1 MTKGQS
7 VLIKIMRIFASEK
20 MLLQRSVLSYR
31 IDLYFPKHRLA
42 IEVHEKGYA
51 ERNECE
57 NTERKNAI
65 IEHLDCKFISISP
78 DENDFDVDIEID
90 KMYNHTENSS
100 KNFLIDKI
108 SKKSY
113 QN

>member
-1 MTKGQS
+1 
-7 VLIKIMRIFASEK
+7 MRIFASEK

-42 IEVHEKGYA
+42 IEVHEKGYPD
-51 ERNECE
+51 RNEYE

>member
-7 VLIKIMRIFASEK
+7 VLIKIIRILASEK
-20 MLLQRSVLSYR
+20 ILLQRSVLSYR
-31 IDLYFPKHRLA
+31 IDLYFPKHILA

-51 ERNECE
+51 DRSKYENIER
-57 NTERKNAI
+57 RNAI
-65 IEHLDCKFISISP
+65 IEHLDCKFISINP
-78 DENDFDVDIEID
+78 DENDFDVDIEIG
-90 KMYNHTENSS
+90 KMYNHIEKSS